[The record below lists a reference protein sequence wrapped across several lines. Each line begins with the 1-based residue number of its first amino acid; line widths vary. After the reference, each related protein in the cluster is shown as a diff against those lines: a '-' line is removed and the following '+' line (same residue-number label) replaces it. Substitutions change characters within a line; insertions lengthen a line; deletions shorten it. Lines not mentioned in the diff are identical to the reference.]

1 MVGDDMHGDVEG
13 ALNAGLR
20 AMLMQTGKYRPDS
33 GSVRRPVVDMDVVD
47 AVLQPQD

>member
-20 AMLMQTGKYRPDS
+20 AMQTGKYRPDS